1 MSDDDR
7 PGGVLQSA
15 EDRWD
20 GVGRGAYGALVCAV
34 ALFAGGIVGL
44 LLEQPWLFP
53 SLGPTVMVLAET
65 STRPAAHPRNAIVAH
80 VVGVAA
86 GYLALLATG
95 LTDAAPAIET
105 GLDVPRVTA
114 AVLSVALTSAVLGL
128 LRTPHPPAGA
138 TTLLVSL
145 GLLTSGPALLS
156 IVLSVLLVVAVAT
169 GMNALLGV
177 RQTGVPTRSS
187 R

>member
-1 MSDDDR
+1 MGGL
-7 PGGVLQSA
+7 PGRLAARFGPPA
-15 EDRWD
+15 I
-20 GVGRGAYGALVCAV
+20 GGYGALVGVV
-34 ALFAGGIVGL
+34 ALSLAGAVGIAFG
-44 LLEQPWLFP
+44 QPWLFP

-65 STRPAAHPRNAIVAH
+65 STRPAAHPRNAVVGH

-86 GYLALLATG
+86 GYFALLVTG
-95 LTDAAPAIET
+95 LTDAGPVTDT
-105 GLDVPRVTA
+105 GLDLGRVFA
-114 AVLSVALTSAVLGL
+114 AVLSVTLTSVTLGL

-145 GLLTSGPALLS
+145 GLLTSWPALLS

-177 RQTGVPTRSS
+177 QQTGVPTRST

>member
-53 SLGPTVMVLAET
+53 SLGPTLMVLAE
-65 STRPAAHPRNAIVAH
+65 RPLRAAAKPVNI
-80 VVGVAA
+80 VVGHTVGVGA
-86 GYLALLATG
+86 GYLALLVTG
-95 LTDAAPAIET
+95 LTDAPPVTET
-105 GLDVPRVTA
+105 GLDTARVTA
-114 AVLSVALTSAVLGL
+114 AVLSLSLTAFVLAAI
-128 LRTPHPPAGA
+128 RKPQPPAGA
-138 TTLLVSL
+138 TTLIVSL
-145 GLLTSGPALLS
+145 GILTTPRDLVV
-156 IVLSVLLVVAVAT
+156 IVLSVLLTAGIGT
-169 GMNALLGV
+169 LLNLLGGVHQKGV
-177 RQTGVPTRSS
+177 REFDG
-187 R
+187 